1 MKAQHSIQ
9 GRSYEWRVAIVIIVP
24 SASAGEQSVL
34 IGGDEGVDCNGGG
47 TEFINLLRAEL

>member
-1 MKAQHSIQ
+1 M
-9 GRSYEWRVAIVIIVP
+9 IIVP